1 MALCKDCGHICI
13 NLRNCLK
20 LQDFNTIVDNAHA
33 MALLRKNIKNCVP
46 EFRGK
51 SSFFSD
57 VPSGRFDEKP
67 INKLEWFPML
77 RGRFM
82 TITFDPK
89 KFSPNELSQPSKLHN
104 YILNILWELRF
115 LFSKNIILV
124 REFHKS
130 GIPHYHLNY
139 ECKGVMEHATLILRM
154 RYYCANNLNNR
165 HCIHD
170 RPANDGAKEYLTKS
184 APSYF
189 FYTHQKLFYDV
200 LNLEINFSG

>member
-1 MALCKDCGHICI
+1 MCI
-13 NLRNCLK
+13 NLTNCLK
-20 LQDFNTIVDNAHA
+20 LQDFNTIVDNARQ

-57 VPSGRFDEKP
+57 IPSGRFDEKSIKNIDSLP
-67 INKLEWFPML
+67 TL

-130 GIPHYHLNY
+130 GIPHYHMNY

-170 RPANDGAKEYLTKS
+170 RPANDGAKQYLTKS
-184 APSYF
+184 AQSYF
-189 FYTHQKLFYDV
+189 FYSQPNGPYDNV
-200 LNLEINFSG
+200 HLEINFSG